1 MSSLID
7 RIKGALQGAS
17 HKQKHDHD
25 PGGAHGH
32 IDKQEQATPEA
43 PEHEHASGHEHD
55 EEGHKHC

>member
-7 RIKGALQGAS
+7 RIKGALQGTS
-17 HKQKHDHD
+17 HEQNHDHD
-25 PGGAHGH
+25 PGVAHEH
-32 IDKQEQATPEA
+32 AAEQATPEA